1 MNFALGVVEN
11 HSRDVQVPINVVTS
25 TYLDPRRYKKFLT
38 VWSYLGALGLVQ
50 IAQSEYVKYRNV
62 AWKRRLEQWKNQ
74 MNGIAP
80 DLKSSYE
87 WIPFKE
93 DFLPQTVDM
102 TLQNFVNDS
111 NSIPLQSMGASFV
124 DHLNIVFD
132 KKTRAHIDPLTVGR
146 NDGDVEYSSTDIA
159 EEVAKSLQQNYES
172 LSTINYKTMDAS
184 QLPPWKSRFILAP
197 ENIPSDEELRS
208 ILGEDYNLQNPLQ
221 EFDDEG
227 EKEDEFKQYELEEFL
242 SNLTIT
248 DNAENTLRSRFIL
261 DDIEQNRR
269 DIVRQAIMSITKP
282 KTSE

>member
-80 DLKSSYE
+80 DIKSSYE
-87 WIPFKE
+87 WVPFKE

-102 TLQNFVNDS
+102 TLQNFANDS

-132 KKTRAHIDPLTVGR
+132 KKTRVRIDPLTVGR
-146 NDGDVEYSSTDIA
+146 NDGDVEFSSTDIA
-159 EEVAKSLQQNYES
+159 EELAKSLQQNYES
-172 LSTINYKTMDAS
+172 LSAINYKTMEAS

-197 ENIPSDEELRS
+197 ENIPSGEELRS

-242 SNLTIT
+242 SNLTIS
-248 DNAENTLRSRFIL
+248 DNAENTSRSRFIL